1 MKRSDFNKYISNL
14 YVNSR
19 ENANLVQVRV
29 FLMKTETTEHDDHV
43 LSFKDQETNINFVAD
58 WKRFG
63 AGRMEYRNGDLYT
76 GTWDGAHG
84 KGIIVYTDGSSY
96 EVSG

>member
-43 LSFKDQETNINFVAD
+43 QYSTVI
-58 WKRFG
+58 
-63 AGRMEYRNGDLYT
+63 
-76 GTWDGAHG
+76 
-84 KGIIVYTDGSSY
+84 
-96 EVSG
+96 